1 MLRIPTR
8 SLLPPKKLDA
18 IVPYDAAALAQLE
31 RTLCLAALP
40 LRLASPEGADPR
52 CDGRV

>member
-18 IVPYDAAALAQLE
+18 IIPYDAAALA
-31 RTLCLAALP
+31 
-40 LRLASPEGADPR
+40 
-52 CDGRV
+52 